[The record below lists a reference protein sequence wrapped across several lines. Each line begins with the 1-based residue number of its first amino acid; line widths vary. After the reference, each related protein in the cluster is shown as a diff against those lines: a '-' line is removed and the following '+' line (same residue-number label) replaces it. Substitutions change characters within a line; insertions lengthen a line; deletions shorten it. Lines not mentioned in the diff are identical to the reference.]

1 MTEKKLAANRANANK
16 STGPRT
22 AEGKAKS
29 ARNATTHGLFSAA
42 LVIPDAERSAYEQ
55 MAAGLH
61 ADLHPEGALQESVFA
76 NLLSASWNLRRV
88 RGLLAHLYDGA
99 LDPLANSSLDTQ
111 VDRLT
116 RYEQRFERA
125 FYRAV
130 AELRRIQTS
139 EAAIVVAVNEEDAD
153 GWSPLIDVT
162 RVLAAKRSRAG
173 ADLVRCLSLPL
184 PPLDGFVLPDDSTEA
199 A

>member
-1 MTEKKLAANRANANK
+1 MTDQKLAANRNNASK

-22 AEGKAKS
+22 SEGKARS
-29 ARNATTHGLFSAA
+29 ARNAMTHGLFSAA
-42 LVIPDAERSAYEQ
+42 LVIPQAERPAYDE
-55 MAAGLH
+55 MAGGLR

-88 RGLLAHLYDGA
+88 RGLLAQLYDGS
-99 LDPLANSSLDTQ
+99 LDPLADPALDAQ
-111 VDRLT
+111 VDRLS

-130 AELRRIQTS
+130 AELRRLQTAA
-139 EAAIVVAVNEEDAD
+139 AAIAVAVNEEDAED
-153 GWSPLIDVT
+153 WSPLTDVVQ
-162 RVLAAKRSRAG
+162 VLAAKRARSNS
-173 ADLVRCLSLPL
+173 DLTSYLSVPL
-184 PPLDGFVLPDDSTEA
+184 PPLDGFVLPA